1 MYFVYRERDGISF
14 PFTAFPFLYNA
25 TELSIVIVPTVTRER
40 ERDSGDGWL
49 LTRSW
54 IQSGLEEGGLRW
66 REKENNKELLLLLQI
81 CLSAQKLSDAA
92 TTTRK
97 TPLPLPTSRLA
108 QNPDPLLTPRPTGS
122 DEWAQQ
128 LQG

>member
-1 MYFVYRERDGISF
+1 MYIVYFSTF
-14 PFTAFPFLYNA
+14 PFTAFPFLSSA
-25 TELSIVIVPTVTRER
+25 TGSSLAAVLTVKRER

-66 REKENNKELLLLLQI
+66 RERENNKELLLILHI

-92 TTTRK
+92 YYNAK
-97 TPLPLPTSRLA
+97 NASAPADKPPLPK
-108 QNPDPLLTPRPTGS
+108 PRPAPYSTPYRLG
-122 DEWAQQ
+122 
-128 LQG
+128 